1 MINQFIDEVIST
13 GPESALP
20 QNLEAEWLDR
30 IYIAAKNYLKTAAGS
45 APQEQKDAEFLGD
58 DYSLIMLSAVTELA
72 HQQAGYTP
80 DDKTFEIPEEAM
92 FEYISCYALS
102 IMFESIAREGNI
114 DIAPPTL
121 ESIFDRERLYETEEN
136 NPEITEVLNTIILG

>member
-13 GPESALP
+13 GPESTLP
-20 QNLEAEWLDR
+20 QNLETVWLDR

-45 APQEQKDAEFLGD
+45 KPEQQDEEFLGD
-58 DYSLIMLSAVTELA
+58 DYSLVMLSAVTEIA

-80 DDKTFEIPEEAM
+80 DDKTFEIPEDVL

-102 IMFESIAREGNI
+102 IMLESIAREGNI
-114 DIAPPTL
+114 DIVVPTI

-136 NPEITEVLNTIILG
+136 NPEITEVLNSIILG